1 MAENVE
7 KTSGLPFPKAK
18 NVTPAVVSLNPR
30 YVAIV
35 DKFGQKK
42 SEATIPINENKNDS
56 NKRYAK
62 AINGFEW
69 SEEVLYHS
77 E

>member
-1 MAENVE
+1 MAAPINSPIAKLNVPWFMAEKVE

-18 NVTPAVVSLNPR
+18 KVTPAVVSLSPK

-42 SEATIPINENKNDS
+42 SEATIPMNENKKDS
-56 NKRYAK
+56 R
-62 AINGFEW
+62 
-69 SEEVLYHS
+69 SR
-77 E
+77 

>member
-7 KTSGLPFPKAK
+7 KTSGLPFPNARK
-18 NVTPAVVSLNPR
+18 VTPAVVSLNPR

-42 SEATIPINENKNDS
+42 SEATIPMKENKNDS
-56 NKRYAK
+56 SKR
-62 AINGFEW
+62 
-69 SEEVLYHS
+69 
-77 E
+77 